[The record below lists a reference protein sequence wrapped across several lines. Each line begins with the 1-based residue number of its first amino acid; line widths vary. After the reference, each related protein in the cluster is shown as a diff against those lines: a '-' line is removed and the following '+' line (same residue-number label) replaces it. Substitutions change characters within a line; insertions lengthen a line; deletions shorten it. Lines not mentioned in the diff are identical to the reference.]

1 MRARR
6 PRRNSSQLD
15 FDKTQYVDEIMI
27 DRVSVLMLKSLL
39 KAGGFNEFLSK
50 DNYFNDDEVAYFLDL
65 NKYLE
70 QDSDEFNRSDVLKE
84 LQQKSL
90 TLENQQNFPILTS
103 LEKNIAKLD
112 NLLNFTKAEK
122 EILTFVICLK
132 NYKIMDTILCYL
144 GRDLTTIRVKKILS
158 IILNL
163 DYEDV
168 ENALSQDSILMSS
181 SLISMNRI
189 TGDLDQKFEL
199 LNDKFADF
207 MMNGD
212 GDILN
217 ILKDFII
224 KMEDSPLDIDD
235 FDYMKKDV
243 SLLQKHLKKAIAKKQ
258 KGVNILLYGVPGTGK
273 TELTKMVA
281 NLLDIELF
289 EISYLEDNDNS
300 SSANDRIKAYRSAQ
314 AILKNEKYLLMYDE
328 AEDIFDSYDG
338 LFSSK
343 KQENKALINRML
355 ESNQLPTIWITNNIY
370 TVDNAIVRRFDI
382 AMELEIP
389 KRKKRVSIL
398 KKYSNDKLDKKTIN
412 KLSHNEFIS
421 PAVMQRA
428 IKVAQNIADDNISKT
443 VLNLI
448 DKTLKA
454 QGYPS
459 IKINKDKKIKEK
471 PLLPNVYDTSFINA
485 DENLELLAKNIADVK
500 NARICLYGTPGT
512 GKSAY
517 GLYIAKKIGCK
528 AIVKKGSDLL
538 SKWVGG
544 TEQNIAQA
552 FKEAKDKKAVL
563 IFDEVD
569 SFLKD
574 RASAKNSWE
583 ISQVNELLT
592 QMESFDGVFVATTN
606 LMDNLDQAS
615 LRRFDLKME
624 FKYLKPNQTQKLFS
638 SYLKELSLQVDK
650 KMLEKVKTLDLLA
663 PGDFNT
669 VVRQNKFRPIKDGL
683 DMIHRLE
690 EEIALK
696 DVAIN
701 YSVGFKV

>member
-6 PRRNSSQLD
+6 PRRNSLQLD

-27 DRVSVLMLKSLL
+27 DRVSVIMLKSLL

-65 NKYLE
+65 NKYIE
-70 QDSDEFNRSDVLKE
+70 QDDEFNRADVLKE
-84 LQQKSL
+84 LQQQSII
-90 TLENQQNFPILTS
+90 LEKQQNFPILPS
-103 LEKNIAKLD
+103 LEKNITKLD
-112 NLLNFTKAEK
+112 NLLNFTKAER

-144 GRDLTTIRVKKILS
+144 GRDLTTLRVKKHLS
-158 IILNL
+158 IILDL

-168 ENALSQDSILMSS
+168 ENALSQDSILITS
-181 SLISMNRI
+181 SLINMERV
-189 TGDLDQKFEL
+189 TGDIDQKIEL
-199 LNDKFADF
+199 LNDTFSDF

-212 GDILN
+212 GDILT
-217 ILKDFII
+217 ILKDFIF

-300 SSANDRIKAYRSAQ
+300 SSADDRIKAYRSAQ

-338 LFSSK
+338 LFGSK
-343 KQENKALINRML
+343 KQDNKALINRML

-398 KKYSNDKLDKKTIN
+398 KKYSNDKLDKKTIK
-412 KLSHNEFIS
+412 KLSHNEYIS

-448 DKTLKA
+448 DKTLMA

-459 IKINKDKKIKEK
+459 IKMKNKKTTKEK
-471 PLLPNVYDTSFINA
+471 PLLPDVYDTSFINT
-485 DENLELLAKNIADVK
+485 DDDLELLANNIADVK

-517 GLYIAKKIGCK
+517 GIYLSQKIGCE

-638 SYLKELSLQVDK
+638 SYLKELNLKVDK

-683 DMIHRLE
+683 DMIQRLE
-690 EEIALK
+690 DEIALK
-696 DVAIN
+696 DIETSC
-701 YSVGFKV
+701 SVGFRV